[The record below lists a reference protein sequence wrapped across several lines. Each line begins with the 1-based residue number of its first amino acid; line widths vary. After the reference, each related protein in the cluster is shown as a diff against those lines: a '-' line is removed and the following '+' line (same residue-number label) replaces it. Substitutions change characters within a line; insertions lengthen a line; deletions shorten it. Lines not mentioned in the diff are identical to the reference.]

1 MNSVI
6 CGAKVKIIALPTYI
20 LCQAFISRKLSK
32 APESSLIRS
41 ALPSDVKRGRI
52 MTYTLSPALKSIESS
67 LLVFAV
73 FLFPKSLFYIGFRLT
88 YNYNRKSKFCEF
100 RCPMKLGCRFFKKIG
115 RFTLQR
121 MSGKMSKGI
130 LQSCNNSDEKQTLFV
145 NRQEL
150 LLRSPQCFCQLACS
164 SAAWLSLAFCQ
175 TAVSCI

>member
-1 MNSVI
+1 MV
-6 CGAKVKIIALPTYI
+6 VLP
-20 LCQAFISRKLSK
+20 
-32 APESSLIRS
+32 
-41 ALPSDVKRGRI
+41 
-52 MTYTLSPALKSIESS
+52 TYTLSPALKSIAST
-67 LLVFAV
+67 LLFFSV
-73 FLFPKSLFYIGFRLT
+73 FLLPKSLFYIGFRHT

-150 LLRSPQCFCQLACS
+150 LLRSPRWSCQSACS
-164 SAAWLSLAFCQ
+164 SAPWLSLAFRP
-175 TAVSCI
+175 TVASCI

>member
-1 MNSVI
+1 MGESR
-6 CGAKVKIIALPTYI
+6 LP
-20 LCQAFISRKLSK
+20 
-32 APESSLIRS
+32 
-41 ALPSDVKRGRI
+41 
-52 MTYTLSPALKSIESS
+52 TYTLSPALKSIASS

-88 YNYNRKSKFCEF
+88 YNYNWTSKFFEF
-100 RCPMKLGCRFFKKIG
+100 RCSMKLGCQFFKKIG

-150 LLRSPQCFCQLACS
+150 LLRSPRWFCQLACS
-164 SAAWLSLAFCQ
+164 SAPWLSRVFHPTVASYIWTWNCLCWFQ
-175 TAVSCI
+175 IPSIQHFLFYQNII